1 MEGKRRCLADEVTL
15 LCTKDVLTDV
25 RNGCKRRKRET
36 YPHSTHYYYEFVV
49 YGFTGKKLVPK
60 VFFSSGIYFFTF
72 LDGETGRPEGDGRL
86 RKSNGIIL
94 IST

>member
-25 RNGCKRRKRET
+25 RNGGKRRKRET
-36 YPHSTHYYYEFVV
+36 YPHTLLLRIRGIRFHGEKTGSE
-49 YGFTGKKLVPK
+49 GFFIRNIFLLFWMEKLVSP
-60 VFFSSGIYFFTF
+60 
-72 LDGETGRPEGDGRL
+72 RDGRL